1 MNLKNKMVFNKLKIG
16 IYETEYKF
24 PQDAKSETYP
34 YCDENKNILDRVNE
48 TEQQKQKISTLNPI
62 VMTLDLKKQKGTITK
77 EEEEQLKL
85 LQKELNVRQE
95 VFNLK
100 AFYVNPKTGE
110 VRQNASKLVGDEAL
124 DKAKKTSEIPEGKYK
139 VTDIGEISRLKF
151 VKQETGVMVCPELWN
166 FLKSKGESAIKF
178 NMRFGFGITNE
189 LRTYVY
195 PSEIEGVLEIVKVS
209 KTRFL
214 DVAKAELQDLKER
227 QEMKKMLA
235 EANLK
240 ASQMNEGKI
249 AGSLDD

>member
-1 MNLKNKMVFNKLKIG
+1 MVFNKLKIG
-16 IYETEYKF
+16 KFETEYKF
-24 PQDAKSETYP
+24 PSDPKAETYP
-34 YCDENKNILDRVNE
+34 YCDEQKNILDRINE
-48 TEQQKQKISTLNPI
+48 TEQQKRKVAELNPI
-62 VMTLDLKKQKGTITK
+62 VMSLDLKRQKGTITK
-77 EEEEQLKL
+77 EEEENLKF

-95 VFNLK
+95 VMNLK
-100 AFYVNPKTGE
+100 PYYINSKTGE
-110 VRQNASKLVGDEAL
+110 VRYTASKLVGDEAL
-124 DKAKKTSEIPEGKYK
+124 DKAKKTSEIPEGKFK
-139 VTDIGEISRLKF
+139 ETDKGEISRLKF
-151 VKQETGVMVCPELWN
+151 VETKTGVMVSPELWN
-166 FLKSKGESAIKF
+166 YLKSKGDVSIKF

-214 DVAKAELQDLKER
+214 DVAKNELQDLEERKEL
-227 QEMKKMLA
+227 KKMLA